1 MTADND
7 RRLVVMMMMVVVLV
21 GVMVQ
26 TEEQL
31 NRLNESNFWLNNG
44 RVWTKKEHSR
54 QGIGGNL
61 HNEV

>member
-1 MTADND
+1 MAPGPLYTMTADND

-31 NRLNESNFWLNNG
+31 NRLNESNF
-44 RVWTKKEHSR
+44 
-54 QGIGGNL
+54 
-61 HNEV
+61 